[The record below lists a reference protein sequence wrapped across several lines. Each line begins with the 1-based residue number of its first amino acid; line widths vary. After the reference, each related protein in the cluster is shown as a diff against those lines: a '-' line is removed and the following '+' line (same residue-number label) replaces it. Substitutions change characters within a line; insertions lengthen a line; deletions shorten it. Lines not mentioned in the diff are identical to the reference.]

1 MSAILAYFDPGS
13 GSLLM
18 QAILGGTA
26 GLVVFGKYL
35 WDAASG
41 RAGSRGCCRDPF
53 QRDLVTSA
61 ESSGEIPLNPS

>member
-1 MSAILAYFDPGS
+1 MTAILAYFDPGS

-26 GLVVFGKYL
+26 GLVVFGKYI
-35 WDAASG
+35 WDAAAG
-41 RAGSRGCCRDPF
+41 RGGSHGCGCDPF
-53 QRDLVTSA
+53 KRDLVTSA